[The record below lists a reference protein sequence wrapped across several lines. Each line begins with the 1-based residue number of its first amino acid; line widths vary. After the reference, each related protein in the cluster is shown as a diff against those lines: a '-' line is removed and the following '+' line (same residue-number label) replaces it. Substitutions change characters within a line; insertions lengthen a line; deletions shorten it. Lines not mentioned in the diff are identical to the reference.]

1 MEIDLNSRVVRSDGP
16 VSAPVDDE
24 MVMADV
30 DAGKYYALN
39 NIATAIWEGIENE
52 ITVRDLISKLQAEYD
67 VSPERCE
74 TEVLDFVNQLH
85 TKGLVDLA
93 G

>member
-1 MEIDLNSRVVRSDGP
+1 MKIDLNSRIVRSDGP

-24 MVMADV
+24 LVMADV

-39 NIATAIWEGIENE
+39 NVSTAIWNGIGKE
-52 ITVRDLISKLQAEYD
+52 ITVKDLCSRLQSEYD
-67 VSPERCE
+67 VDQDRCK
-74 TEVLDFVNQLH
+74 TEVLKFVNELDA
-85 TKGLVDLA
+85 KGLLKIA

>member
-1 MEIDLNSRVVRSDGP
+1 MKIDLNSRIARSDGP

-24 MVMADV
+24 LVMADV

-39 NIATAIWEGIENE
+39 NIATAIWEGIEKE
-52 ITVRDLISKLQAEYD
+52 ITVQDLCSKLQAEYD
-67 VSPERCE
+67 VPPDRCE

-85 TKGLVDLA
+85 TKGLVNVTE
-93 G
+93 

>member
-1 MEIDLNSRVVRSDGP
+1 MKIDLNSRIARSDGP

-24 MVMADV
+24 LVMADV

-52 ITVRDLISKLQAEYD
+52 IAVRDLISNLQNEYNVPPD
-67 VSPERCE
+67 RCE

-85 TKGLVDLA
+85 TKGLVNVA